1 MHDPSTG
8 FDSDP
13 APASPVP
20 AVWLRHER
28 GARHGLRPRRPHP
41 AVAPPIRQAVSS
53 VTLGCPMEHGGLTVT
68 PLIGDDDPACE
79 YVTLEEALAREV
91 VSVKEMFC
99 GDTNR
104 LCLSNRADEPLLIV
118 DGEELA
124 GSIQN
129 RVVNLSML
137 VRQHNRVLIPVSCVE
152 HGRAHGATLRFT
164 SAPRI
169 QFASGRAERIRE
181 VSRSLANEGERSGN
195 QGSVWSSIARKCMEL
210 DAHSATGAMA
220 AIYERHATALTGYV
234 DALRPVQRQ
243 RGAVFQLGGHP
254 AGMELFDT
262 SGTWRR
268 LHRKIVSSYAVEALD
283 SKPVDAAEPDI
294 TATALLDLLGESR
307 ACSYTTFGDGF
318 DLRITGALVTAA
330 ALVFSARVIHL
341 AAFVIPGL
349 PLHEIAMPAVRPR

>member
-8 FDSDP
+8 FDSP
-13 APASPVP
+13 FAPTPVP
-20 AVWLRHER
+20 PAMFRRER
-28 GARHGLRPRRPHP
+28 GARHVPRQRQPRP
-41 AVAPPIRQAVSS
+41 AVAPPIRQAMSS
-53 VTLGCPMEHGGLTVT
+53 VTLGCPMAHGGLTVT

-91 VSVKEMFC
+91 VSVKEMFWE
-99 GDTNR
+99 DTNR

-137 VRQHNRVLIPVSCVE
+137 VRTHNRVLIPVSCVE

-181 VSRSLANEGERSGN
+181 VSRSLANEGERRGN
-195 QGSVWSSIARKCMEL
+195 QGRIWSSIARKCMEL
-210 DAHSATGAMA
+210 GARSATGAMA

-243 RGAVFQLGGHP
+243 RGAVFHLGGHP

-262 SGTWRR
+262 AATWSR
-268 LHRKIVSSYAVEALD
+268 LHHKIVSSYAVEALD
-283 SKPVDAAEPDI
+283 AKPVDAGEPDI

-307 ACSYTTFGDGF
+307 TCSYTTFGDGF
-318 DLRITGALVTAA
+318 DLRIVGPRVTAA

-341 AAFVIPGL
+341 AAFVIPGM
-349 PLHEIAMPAVRPR
+349 PPHEIAMPAVRPR